1 MTKNDHNPALSSA
14 TVQPAIA
21 MLETQSI
28 AAGVEMTDAILWES
42 DIDLLFATHV
52 QPGKYVVLFTGSIE
66 DLRSALRRGAEVARG
81 DLVDQLL
88 IPQVDPRVCE
98 VLRRRDEP
106 IPMGGDELD
115 AVGIIETT
123 TVASCIVA
131 ADIAL
136 KEANVEL
143 LELRIANGLGGK
155 SYASLTGEVSDV
167 RSSVQAG
174 ARSAEAAARLARHVV
189 IAKPHPDLATYL

>member
-1 MTKNDHNPALSSA
+1 MTKNDYNPTMGSA
-14 TVQPAIA
+14 AIQPAIA

-28 AAGVEMTDAILWES
+28 AAGIEMTDAILWES
-42 DIDLLFATHV
+42 DIELLFATHV
-52 QPGKYVVLFTGSIE
+52 QPGKYIVLFTGSIE

-88 IPQVDPRVCE
+88 IPQVDQRVCE
-98 VLRRRDEP
+98 ALRRRDESAP
-106 IPMGGDELD
+106 IGAGELD
-115 AVGIIETT
+115 AVGVIETT
-123 TVASCIVA
+123 TVSSCIVS

-136 KEANVEL
+136 KEAHVEL

-155 SYASLTGEVSDV
+155 SYVSMTGEVSDV

-174 ARSAEAAARLARHVV
+174 ARSAESAARLARHVV
-189 IAKPHPDLATYL
+189 IAKPHPDLATHL

>member
-1 MTKNDHNPALSSA
+1 MTKNDYNPTIGNA
-14 TVQPAIA
+14 VIQPAIA
-21 MLETQSI
+21 MLETQSV
-28 AAGVEMTDAILWES
+28 AAGIEMTDAILWES
-42 DIDLLFATHV
+42 DIELLFATHV
-52 QPGKYVVLFTGSIE
+52 QPGKYVVLFTGSI
-66 DLRSALRRGAEVARG
+66 DALRSSLRRGVEVARG

-98 VLRRRDEP
+98 ALRRRDESVTP
-106 IPMGGDELD
+106 DGDELD
-115 AVGIIETT
+115 AVGVIETT
-123 TVASCIVA
+123 TVSSCIVA

-155 SYASLTGEVSDV
+155 SYVSMTGEVSDV

-174 ARSAEAAARLARHVV
+174 ARNAESAARLARHVV
-189 IAKPHPDLATYL
+189 IAKPHPELVTYL

>member
-1 MTKNDHNPALSSA
+1 MTKNDYNPTMGSA
-14 TVQPAIA
+14 AIQPAIA

-28 AAGVEMTDAILWES
+28 AAGIEMTDAILWES
-42 DIDLLFATHV
+42 DIELLFATHV
-52 QPGKYVVLFTGSIE
+52 QPGKYIVLFGGSIE

-88 IPQVDPRVCE
+88 IPQVDQRVCE
-98 VLRRRDEP
+98 ALRRRDESAP
-106 IPMGGDELD
+106 IGAGELD
-115 AVGIIETT
+115 AVGVIETT
-123 TVASCIVA
+123 TVSSCIVS

-136 KEANVEL
+136 KEAHVEL

-155 SYASLTGEVSDV
+155 SYVSMTGEVSDV

-174 ARSAEAAARLARHVV
+174 ARSAESAARLARHVV
-189 IAKPHPDLATYL
+189 IAKPHPDLATHL